1 MKKCKK
7 CGFEVKDDAVFCTS
21 CGTKLENTEEKSE
34 NKDMKEIEKKKFNG
48 KMLIP
53 IILGLAVVMIITAF
67 VINKKKTI
75 KLSDYYEVTY
85 EGGDGFGKAVVDL
98 KYDELGAK
106 VCEINDISIDSIEYY
121 GVMDTLMGDYITVK
135 ATPNEELSNG
145 DKIAIEFDIPSKEF
159 IKGVKLTDSSD
170 KVKVEGLEKY
180 KEITDKDL
188 FKDIELI
195 YTNYSPYLEVEVEN
209 KSNDPF
215 LQSVTYS
222 VQNSG
227 EIANGDTITIEAQ
240 WGEESADANKCIVSG
255 SGKKDVKVE
264 GQAEYILSKDMLTD
278 DMIEQI
284 KVQIEKDY
292 KEKEASWNSDNY
304 KFYEISDICLVDN
317 TNNYGPYNIIQVSIE
332 LHSDKTYFYNGCY
345 KNVSIRDGEIFFGKL
360 EGNSWNVFYTED
372 SYNND
377 IEDYKA
383 RAKATFNLME

>member
-121 GVMDTLMGDYITVK
+121 GVMDTLMGDYITAK

-159 IKGVKLTDSSD
+159 IKGVKLNDSSR
-170 KVKVEGLEKY
+170 
-180 KEITDKDL
+180 
-188 FKDIELI
+188 
-195 YTNYSPYLEVEVEN
+195 
-209 KSNDPF
+209 
-215 LQSVTYS
+215 QSK
-222 VQNSG
+222 G
-227 EIANGDTITIEAQ
+227 R
-240 WGEESADANKCIVSG
+240 K
-255 SGKKDVKVE
+255 SGK
-264 GQAEYILSKDMLTD
+264 I
-278 DMIEQI
+278 
-284 KVQIEKDY
+284 
-292 KEKEASWNSDNY
+292 
-304 KFYEISDICLVDN
+304 
-317 TNNYGPYNIIQVSIE
+317 
-332 LHSDKTYFYNGCY
+332 
-345 KNVSIRDGEIFFGKL
+345 
-360 EGNSWNVFYTED
+360 
-372 SYNND
+372 
-377 IEDYKA
+377 
-383 RAKATFNLME
+383 